1 MEVFKV
7 SQELAGASCEFVAAA
22 RSMMH
27 DAFRHLGTSRGSSQI
42 FAYKR
47 TKLKTKKQ
55 QLQQQQQQQKSSVD
69 F

>member
-7 SQELAGASCEFVAAA
+7 SQELAGASCEFVAAT

-47 TKLKTKKQ
+47 TQIEKIEC
-55 QLQQQQQQQKSSVD
+55 
-69 F
+69 

>member
-7 SQELAGASCEFVAAA
+7 SQELAGASCEFVAAT

-47 TKLKTKKQ
+47 TKYEKSRVILNGIKKSTERP
-55 QLQQQQQQQKSSVD
+55 L
-69 F
+69 FF